1 MNAANRL
8 EMFLALNAEAF
19 KRGLSDAGNGLRV
32 MAGGAGTA
40 FTKTREVLRD
50 NLTEVKRYNSELSR
64 QDSIL
69 GGLRGHLAAMA
80 STMAASISIL
90 AGGNKLVAVT
100 REFDKLSAGL
110 ITATGSAEGSKQAFA
125 AIQDFATKTP
135 YDLAQV
141 TDSFVKLVNFGLN
154 PSERAMTSF
163 GNTSSALGKDLN
175 QMIEA
180 VADAATGEFERLKE
194 FGIKS
199 KGEGDK
205 VSFTFRGVT
214 ETVGKNAAEIEGYLI
229 KLGETNFGDAMAN
242 RMATLDGALSNLGD
256 SWNTLFLTI
265 SQAGLGEVITE
276 GVRLGISA
284 LEELTAMV
292 ASGELAGYLKASAGQ
307 WSGWGD
313 DISASISQVGKLF
326 DGEMEQIE
334 NRGSGTV
341 DFLTDAF
348 RQFPENVRAFIGLV
362 TVSVAAEFDKVKAD
376 AIAFKDG
383 IKALFTD
390 ATLAE
395 VDAERDKK
403 KKIIDQA
410 REESNAAILKER
422 DAALSSNK
430 AQKDA
435 AKELGAEY
443 KKNQDLKK
451 ADKSDRLEKF
461 KAPDQDKDIDEQEE
475 RKAYQKKQKELAE
488 KKEKATPE
496 YYNERR
502 DYWAKLEKERPLTKE
517 EVAARQ
523 AEIKDEKTT
532 QTEKK
537 RLELE
542 ESKRLKTEQAE
553 AEKTAKAA
561 ADAKKQAAREN
572 AREAQAATK
581 AADAAEERANIEI
594 QANQD
599 NSITEIKTPR
609 RKRRSGGGRGG
620 KVDPKASAHGGEL
633 SDQEWQSLSK
643 EDRALLSKIATTP
656 KTEYDYFSK
665 KGPDRFRGVGDT
677 SKFLATLARMLTDQ
691 QKTKDANQKLLDAPK
706 QVGPKASDPAEIEAR
721 KKADAAEFD
730 ARQKAHAKDT
740 ADRKKANDER
750 IADAKK
756 GAADLAQAEVQAV
769 EKTKSAW
776 QLYADRIK
784 SIYAEINGREESLA
798 EKLSS
803 FDKKGS
809 EESQWRRKLKEAKEY
824 EKAAKVAM
832 AVGDSEKAKALADK
846 ASGLYEGLRGGA
858 GNIGERAADRT
869 AYSGVKS
876 AGLLGIEIAKAL
888 QQATAKTAMSSMSG
902 LDLFGDLSSRIR
914 GQLAA
919 VAGGAGTDKSAGKT
933 GGQRVDKVHELK
945 FQGGS
950 LRGSESD
957 VEALLNLLAQAGM
970 NAA

>member
-1 MNAANRL
+1 MSANRL

-19 KRGLSDAGNGLRV
+19 KKGLSDAGAGLRT

-40 FTKTREVLRD
+40 FSQTKARLQETTTSL
-50 NLTEVKRYNSELSR
+50 KGYNAELSR
-64 QDSIL
+64 NSGIVRAL
-69 GGLRGHLAAMA
+69 GGALTGLIAP
-80 STMAASISIL
+80 L
-90 AGGNKLVAVT
+90 AGVFSIMAGMGKLVEVT

-110 ITATGSAEGSKQAFA
+110 ITATGSIEGSKQAFA
-125 AIQDFATKTP
+125 AIQDFAAKTP

-154 PSERAMTSF
+154 PSERAMTSY

-199 KGEGDK
+199 KVEGDK

-214 ETVGKNAAEIEGYLI
+214 ETIGKNAAEIEDYLI

-242 RMATLDGALSNLGD
+242 RMDTLDGALSNLGD

-265 SQAGLGEVITE
+265 SQSGIGEAITE

-292 ASGELAGYLKASAGQ
+292 ASGELVGYLKAAAGQ

-326 DGEMEQIE
+326 GGEMGQIE
-334 NRGSGTV
+334 SRGSGTV

-348 RQFPENVRAFIGLV
+348 RQFPENVRAFIGLA
-362 TVSVAAEFDKVKAD
+362 TVWVAAEFDKIKAD

-390 ATLAE
+390 ATRAE
-395 VDAERDKK
+395 VDADRDQK
-403 KKIIDQA
+403 KKIIDRA
-410 REESNAAILKER
+410 KDESIDAILKER
-422 DAALSSNK
+422 DAALKSNK
-430 AQKDA
+430 DQKAA
-435 AKELGAEY
+435 AKELRSEHEKTKEAS
-443 KKNQDLKK
+443 K

-475 RKAYQKKQKELAE
+475 RKAYQKKQKELAK
-488 KKEKATPE
+488 KKEEATPK

-517 EVAARQ
+517 EK
-523 AEIKDEKTT
+523 AEKKLEEKDEKAA
-532 QTEKK
+532 Q
-537 RLELE
+537 
-542 ESKRLKTEQAE
+542 

-561 ADAKKQAAREN
+561 IAAKKQAAREN
-572 AREAQAATK
+572 AREAKAAAR
-581 AADAAEERANIEI
+581 AADAANTRANIEI
-594 QANQD
+594 QAIQDNQD
-599 NSITEIKTPR
+599 NSSTEVNISSRRRRGAKGRRRGAKTDPR
-609 RKRRSGGGRGG
+609 
-620 KVDPKASAHGGEL
+620 ASVHGGAL
-633 SDQEWQSLSK
+633 SDDEYQGLS
-643 EDRALLSKIATTP
+643 EADRAMLAKIATTP
-656 KTEYDYFSK
+656 TKEYDYFNQKS
-665 KGPDRFRGVGDT
+665 GERYRTSDT
-677 SKFLATLARMLTDQ
+677 SKFRGTLARMLSDLQKTRDAQ
-691 QKTKDANQKLLDAPK
+691 QKWLADPK
-706 QVGPKASDPAEIEAR
+706 TAGPTAIDPAALAAR
-721 KKADAAEFD
+721 KKADAEEFE
-730 ARQKAHAKDT
+730 ARQKAHAKEM

-750 IADAKK
+750 IAKAKK

-776 QLYADRIK
+776 QLYADKVK

-803 FDKKGS
+803 FNKKGS
-809 EESQWRRKLKEAKEY
+809 EESQWRKKLKDAKEY
-824 EKAAKVAM
+824 EKAAKAAM
-832 AVGDSEKAKALADK
+832 AAGDSEKAKTLADK

-858 GNIGERAADRT
+858 GNIGERVADRA

-876 AGLLGIEIAKAL
+876 SGSLGIEIARAL
-888 QQATAKTAMSSMSG
+888 QAATAKTALSSMSG
-902 LDLFGDLSSRIR
+902 LDLLGDLSSRIR

-919 VAGGAGTDKSAGKT
+919 VAAGAADKSAGKA
-933 GGQRVDKVHELK
+933 GGQRADKVHELK

-950 LRGSESD
+950 LRGSETD
-957 VEALLNLLAQAGM
+957 VENLLNLLAQAGM